1 LILPSFL
8 ILLAGAPKT
17 ELGIVG
23 GIGYMPGEAVVAPGR
38 DEQVVDAVRNPWS
51 AGAWFAYQWIRGHDL
66 GVRYQYWQASQKIEA
81 LDDYEGGEETLDLTV
96 YGVEYTRLL
105 PLSGA
110 SLVRIGGGAGFAKAN
125 DVLDLESGDISA
137 EGDGWAGWMR
147 GALSTP
153 LGTAIEGH
161 VGLSTTYIR
170 MAKMKSRDVQSF
182 ESDYLILQ
190 AELGLSFGL

>member
-1 LILPSFL
+1 MILPAFL
-8 ILLAGAPKT
+8 FLLAGAPKS
-17 ELGIVG
+17 ELGVVAG
-23 GIGYMPGEAVVAPGR
+23 LGYMPGEAAVAPGR
-38 DEQVVDAVRNPWS
+38 DGEVVDPLRNPWS

-66 GVRYQYWQASQKIEA
+66 GVRYQYWQARQKIDA
-81 LDDYEGGEETLDLTV
+81 LDDYGSGEETLELSV
-96 YGVEYTRLL
+96 YGVEYARLL

-110 SLVRIGGGAGFAKAN
+110 SLLRIGGGGGFAKAV
-125 DVLDLESGDISA
+125 DELELDGDELSA
-137 EGDGWAGWMR
+137 KGDGWAGWMR
-147 GALSTP
+147 GGLSVP
-153 LGTAIEGH
+153 LGTALEGH